1 MKIKVHRPLP
11 AGVTEDEFSALLSAA
26 GCSEEQERKEYAQ
39 VNGESKEPARP
50 MEGMFPPMASLGH
63 LSNLDITQAIGVDFP
78 IAGASA
84 FQATGR
90 FSRGDLDPPQQ
101 ACHVDRAR
109 WHRVAARD
117 FRGLSPL
124 SER

>member
-1 MKIKVHRPLP
+1 
-11 AGVTEDEFSALLSAA
+11 
-26 GCSEEQERKEYAQ
+26 
-39 VNGESKEPARP
+39 
-50 MEGMFPPMASLGH
+50 MFPPMASLGH
-63 LSNLDITQAIGVDFP
+63 LSNLDIAKGISVDFP
-78 IAGASA
+78 IGAGQNFSIGYSVAGIAGSSA

-90 FSRGDLDPPQQ
+90 FRRSDLDPPQQ

-124 SER
+124 AER